1 MLRYFYAAFGGAIGS
16 ILRYAVSGLDF
27 KISNGIFPS
36 STLIV
41 NLAGSLIIGF
51 LWGLFERFEFSPLLR
66 VFLFVGILGG
76 FTTFSSFSLENLN
89 LLRDGEIKT
98 AVIYIL
104 ITNLGGI
111 GLAFGGYFAARYFTS
126 LVKIGG

>member
-1 MLRYFYAAFGGAIGS
+1 MLRYLYVALGGAIGS
-16 ILRYAVSGLDF
+16 VLRYAVSGLDF
-27 KISNGIFPS
+27 KLSNGIFPT

-41 NLAGSLIIGF
+41 NLFGSLVIGI
-51 LWGLFERFEFSPLLR
+51 LWGMFERFEFSPMLR

-89 LLRDGEIKT
+89 LLRDGEVKT

-104 ITNLGGI
+104 ITNISGI
-111 GLAFGGYFAARYFTS
+111 GLAFGGYFAARVLTN
-126 LVKIGG
+126 LTR

>member
-1 MLRYFYAAFGGAIGS
+1 MLRYFYAALGGAIGS
-16 ILRYAVSGLDF
+16 MLRYAVSGLDF
-27 KISNGIFPS
+27 KYSDGIFPT

-41 NLAGSLIIGF
+41 NLFGSLVIGF
-51 LWGLFERFEFSPLLR
+51 LWGMFERFEFSPLLR

-104 ITNLGGI
+104 ITNIAGL
-111 GLAFGGYFAARYFTS
+111 GLAFGGYFAARVLTGFA
-126 LVKIGG
+126 K

>member
-1 MLRYFYAAFGGAIGS
+1 MLRYFYAALGGAIGS
-16 ILRYAVSGLDF
+16 IFRYAVSGLDF
-27 KISNGIFPS
+27 KFSNGIFPTG
-36 STLIV
+36 TLIV

-89 LLRDGEIKT
+89 LLRDGEVKT

-104 ITNLGGI
+104 ITNIAGL
-111 GLAFGGYFAARYFTS
+111 GLAFGGYFAARFLTN
-126 LVKIGG
+126 LAK

>member
-1 MLRYFYAAFGGAIGS
+1 MLRYFYVALGSAIGGMF
-16 ILRYAVSGLDF
+16 RYAVSSLDF
-27 KISNGIFPS
+27 KFSNGVFPT
-36 STLIV
+36 STLVV
-41 NLAGSLIIGF
+41 NLLGSLVIGF

-89 LLRDGEIKT
+89 LLRDGEVKT

-104 ITNLGGI
+104 ITNLVGLS
-111 GLAFGGYFAARYFTS
+111 LAFIGYLTARTLTSFA
-126 LVKIGG
+126 K

>member
-1 MLRYFYAAFGGAIGS
+1 MLRYFYVALGGAIGS
-16 ILRYAVSGLDF
+16 MLRYAVSGLDF
-27 KISNGIFPS
+27 KLSNGIFPT

-41 NLAGSLIIGF
+41 NLFGSLVIGF
-51 LWGLFERFEFSPLLR
+51 LWGMFERFEFSPILR

-104 ITNLGGI
+104 ITNVVGI
-111 GLAFGGYFAARYFTS
+111 GLAFGGFFIARVLTS
-126 LVKIGG
+126 VAK

>member
-1 MLRYFYAAFGGAIGS
+1 MLRYLYVALGGAIGS
-16 ILRYAVSGLDF
+16 VLRYAVSGLDF
-27 KISNGIFPS
+27 KLSNGIFPT

-41 NLAGSLIIGF
+41 NLFGSLVIGI
-51 LWGLFERFEFSPLLR
+51 LWGMFERFEFSPMLR

-89 LLRDGEIKT
+89 LLRDGEVKT

-104 ITNLGGI
+104 ITNISGI
-111 GLAFGGYFAARYFTS
+111 GLAFGGYFAARVLTNLTS
-126 LVKIGG
+126 

>member
-1 MLRYFYAAFGGAIGS
+1 MLRYFFVALGGALGS
-16 ILRYAVSGLDF
+16 VFRYAVSGLDF

-36 STLIV
+36 STLLV
-41 NLAGSLIIGF
+41 NLSGSLLIGL

-76 FTTFSSFSLENLN
+76 FTTFSSFSLENFN
-89 LLRDGEIKT
+89 LIRDGEIKT

-104 ITNLGGI
+104 ITNLGGLA
-111 GLAFGGYFAARYFTS
+111 LAFFGYFIARFLTN
-126 LVKIGG
+126 LAR